1 MENTEKM
8 QVLIEKAGILIEALP
23 YIRKL
28 NGKTVVVK
36 YGGNAMI
43 NENLKNS
50 VMEDLTLLK
59 FIGINPVLV
68 HGGGPDINENLK
80 IFNIESH
87 FENGLRVTDKDTMR
101 VAQMTLVGKTNKEIV
116 SLLNTKGADA
126 IGLSGIDC
134 KLLECEKMTEDEDGN
149 PVDIGFVGKIKKVRT
164 DMIDGLVHSGY
175 IPVIAPIGTDKEG
188 NSYNINADTVAN
200 EIAAHL
206 KAEKLIFLTDVEGV
220 KDSKG
225 DILFALNVED
235 AHRYIEN
242 GVITGG
248 MVPKVTACM
257 HAVNEGVNRVH
268 IIDGRIPHSIL
279 LEIFTDTGIGTMFLK

>member
-80 IFNIESH
+80 IFNIESR

-101 VAQMTLVGKTNKEIV
+101 VAQMTLIGKTNKEIV

-126 IGLSGIDC
+126 IGLSGIS
-134 KLLECEKMTEDEDGN
+134 
-149 PVDIGFVGKIKKVRT
+149 KKSCV
-164 DMIDGLVHSGY
+164 VYS
-175 IPVIAPIGTDKEG
+175 
-188 NSYNINADTVAN
+188 
-200 EIAAHL
+200 
-206 KAEKLIFLTDVEGV
+206 F
-220 KDSKG
+220 
-225 DILFALNVED
+225 
-235 AHRYIEN
+235 
-242 GVITGG
+242 
-248 MVPKVTACM
+248 C
-257 HAVNEGVNRVH
+257 
-268 IIDGRIPHSIL
+268 
-279 LEIFTDTGIGTMFLK
+279 

>member
-80 IFNIESH
+80 IFNIESR

-134 KLLECEKMTEDEDGN
+134 KLLECERMTEDEDGN
-149 PVDIGFVGKIKKVRT
+149 PVDIG
-164 DMIDGLVHSGY
+164 L
-175 IPVIAPIGTDKEG
+175 
-188 NSYNINADTVAN
+188 
-200 EIAAHL
+200 
-206 KAEKLIFLTDVEGV
+206 
-220 KDSKG
+220 
-225 DILFALNVED
+225 
-235 AHRYIEN
+235 
-242 GVITGG
+242 
-248 MVPKVTACM
+248 
-257 HAVNEGVNRVH
+257 
-268 IIDGRIPHSIL
+268 
-279 LEIFTDTGIGTMFLK
+279 